1 MASVASEIGAKIKY
15 FRKNKNFSLQ
25 EMADLLC
32 KSKSTVSKYENGQ
45 ISIDIETLYDIAK
58 VLGVHVEQLLYSE
71 PMETTAKVLHTVP
84 AFFRALSQ
92 FYIYFYDGRIHEIS
106 RCVVD
111 ILSQAGGNHYKVMM
125 YMNIESYEHYQNCE
139 NTYFGFLHHYDALSK
154 LTLTNR
160 DNPMEQVTITVL
172 ASFLDAPSKMGLFTG
187 ISSRPMMP
195 VATKVMVSEK
205 KQKEDAALVE
215 HLKIS
220 KEDIKTMKLYNMF
233 TVT

>member
-1 MASVASEIGAKIKY
+1 MSVTSEIGAKIKY
-15 FRKNKNFSLQ
+15 FRKSKHFSLQ
-25 EMADLLC
+25 EMADLLY
-32 KSKSTVSKYENGQ
+32 KSKSTLSKYENGQ
-45 ISIDIETLYDIAK
+45 ISIDIETLYAIAK

-71 PMETTAKVLHTVP
+71 PMQQDNKALYTVP
-84 AFFRALSQ
+84 AFFRTLSQ
-92 FYIYFYDGRIHEIS
+92 FYIYYYDGRIREIS

-111 ILSQAGGNHYKVMM
+111 ILSQAGGNHFKVI
-125 YMNIESYEHYQNCE
+125 MNIESYEHYQNCE

-160 DNPMEQVTITVL
+160 DNPMEQVTITIL

-195 VATKVMVSEK
+195 VATKVMISKK
-205 KQKEDAALVE
+205 KQREDAALVG

>member
-1 MASVASEIGAKIKY
+1 MSVTSEIGAKIKY
-15 FRKNKNFSLQ
+15 FRKSKHFSLQ
-25 EMADLLC
+25 EMADLLY
-32 KSKSTVSKYENGQ
+32 KSKSTLSKYENGQ
-45 ISIDIETLYDIAK
+45 ISIDIETLYAIAK

-71 PMETTAKVLHTVP
+71 PMQQDNKALYTVP
-84 AFFRALSQ
+84 AFFRTLSQ
-92 FYIYFYDGRIHEIS
+92 FYIYYYDGRIREIS

-111 ILSQAGGNHYKVMM
+111 ILSQAGGNHFKVMM

-139 NTYFGFLHHYDALSK
+139 NTYLGFLHHYDALSK

-160 DNPMEQVTITVL
+160 DNPMEQVTITIL

-195 VATKVMVSEK
+195 VATKVMISKK
-205 KQKEDAALVE
+205 KQREDAALVG

>member
-1 MASVASEIGAKIKY
+1 MSVTSEIGAKIKY
-15 FRKNKNFSLQ
+15 FRKSKHFSLQ
-25 EMADLLC
+25 EMADLLY
-32 KSKSTVSKYENGQ
+32 KSKSTLSKYENGQ
-45 ISIDIETLYDIAK
+45 ISIDIETLYAIAK

-71 PMETTAKVLHTVP
+71 PMQQDNKALYTVP
-84 AFFRALSQ
+84 AFFRTLSQ
-92 FYIYFYDGRIHEIS
+92 FYIYYYDGRIREIS

-111 ILSQAGGNHYKVMM
+111 ILSQAGGNHFKVMM

-139 NTYFGFLHHYDALSK
+139 NTYFGFLHHYAALRT

-160 DNPMEQVTITVL
+160 DHPMEQVTITIL
-172 ASFLDAPSKMGLFTG
+172 ASFLDATSKMGLFTG

-195 VATKVMVSEK
+195 VATKVMISKK
-205 KQKEDAALVE
+205 KQREDAALVG

>member
-1 MASVASEIGAKIKY
+1 MSVTSEIGAKIKY
-15 FRKNKNFSLQ
+15 FRKSKHFSLQ
-25 EMADLLC
+25 EMADLLY
-32 KSKSTVSKYENGQ
+32 KSKSTLSKYENGQ
-45 ISIDIETLYDIAK
+45 ISIDIETLYAIAK

-71 PMETTAKVLHTVP
+71 PMQQDNKALYTVP
-84 AFFRALSQ
+84 AFFRTLSQ
-92 FYIYFYDGRIHEIS
+92 FYIYYYDGRIREIS

-111 ILSQAGGNHYKVMM
+111 ILSQAGGNHFKVMM

-160 DNPMEQVTITVL
+160 DNPMEQVTITIL

-195 VATKVMVSEK
+195 VATKVMISKK
-205 KQKEDAALVE
+205 KQREDAALVG
-215 HLKIS
+215 HLEIS

>member
-32 KSKSTVSKYENGQ
+32 KSKATVSKYENGQ
-45 ISIDIETLYDIAK
+45 ITIDIETLYNIAK

-71 PMETTAKVLHTVP
+71 PMETTAKVLHKVP

-125 YMNIESYEHYQNCE
+125 YMNIENYEHYQNCE
-139 NTYFGFLHHYDALSK
+139 NTYFGFLHHYDSLSK

-195 VATKVMVSEK
+195 VATKVMISKK
-205 KQKEDAALVE
+205 KQKEDTALVE

>member
-1 MASVASEIGAKIKY
+1 MASVTSEIGAKIKY
-15 FRKNKNFSLQ
+15 FRKNKNLSLQ

-32 KSKSTVSKYENGQ
+32 KSKSTLSKYENGQ

-71 PMETTAKVLHTVP
+71 PMETKAKVLHTVP
-84 AFFRALSQ
+84 AFFRALPQ
-92 FYIYFYDGRIHEIS
+92 FYIYYYDGRINEIS

-111 ILSQAGGNHYKVMM
+111 ILSQTSGNHYKVMM
-125 YMNIESYEHYQNCE
+125 YMNIDSYEHYQNCE

-195 VATKVMVSEK
+195 IATKVMVSKK
-205 KQKEDAALVE
+205 KQKENAALIE

>member
-1 MASVASEIGAKIKY
+1 MASIASEIGAKIKY

-125 YMNIESYEHYQNCE
+125 YMNIQSYEHYQNCE

-195 VATKVMVSEK
+195 VATKVMVSKK
-205 KQKEDAALVE
+205 KQKEDTTLIE

>member
-139 NTYFGFLHHYDALSK
+139 NTYFGFLHHYDSLSK

-195 VATKVMVSEK
+195 VATKVMVSKK
-205 KQKEDAALVE
+205 KQKEDTTLIE

>member
-1 MASVASEIGAKIKY
+1 MSVTSEIGAKIKY
-15 FRKNKNFSLQ
+15 FRKSKHFSLQ
-25 EMADLLC
+25 EMADLLY
-32 KSKSTVSKYENGQ
+32 KSKSTLSKYENGQ
-45 ISIDIETLYDIAK
+45 ISIDIETLYAIAK

-71 PMETTAKVLHTVP
+71 PMQKALYTVP
-84 AFFRALSQ
+84 AFFRTLSQ
-92 FYIYFYDGRIHEIS
+92 FYIYYYDGRIREIS

-111 ILSQAGGNHYKVMM
+111 ILSQAGGNHFKVMM

-160 DNPMEQVTITVL
+160 DNPMEQVTITIL

-195 VATKVMVSEK
+195 VATKVMISKK
-205 KQKEDAALVE
+205 KQREDAALVG

>member
-139 NTYFGFLHHYDALSK
+139 NTYFGFLHHYDSLSK

-172 ASFLDAPSKMGLFTG
+172 ASFLDAPCKMGLFTG

-195 VATKVMVSEK
+195 VATKVMVSKK
-205 KQKEDAALVE
+205 KQKEDTTLIE
-215 HLKIS
+215 HLKIP

>member
-45 ISIDIETLYDIAK
+45 ISIDIETLYNIAK

-71 PMETTAKVLHTVP
+71 PMETTAKVLQKLP

-125 YMNIESYEHYQNCE
+125 YMNIENYEHYQNCE
-139 NTYFGFLHHYDALSK
+139 NTYFGFLHHYDSLSK

-195 VATKVMVSEK
+195 VATKVMISKK
-205 KQKEDAALVE
+205 KQKEDTALVE

>member
-1 MASVASEIGAKIKY
+1 M
-15 FRKNKNFSLQ
+15 
-25 EMADLLC
+25 
-32 KSKSTVSKYENGQ
+32 
-45 ISIDIETLYDIAK
+45 
-58 VLGVHVEQLLYSE
+58 
-71 PMETTAKVLHTVP
+71 
-84 AFFRALSQ
+84 
-92 FYIYFYDGRIHEIS
+92 
-106 RCVVD
+106 VD
-111 ILSQAGGNHYKVMM
+111 ILSQAGGNHFKVMM

-160 DNPMEQVTITVL
+160 DNPMEQVTITIL

-195 VATKVMVSEK
+195 VATKVMISKK
-205 KQKEDAALVE
+205 KQREDAALVG

>member
-111 ILSQAGGNHYKVMM
+111 ILSQSGGNHYKVMM

-139 NTYFGFLHHYDALSK
+139 NTYFGFLHHYDSLSK

-195 VATKVMVSEK
+195 VATKVMVSKK
-205 KQKEDAALVE
+205 KQKEDTTLIE

>member
-1 MASVASEIGAKIKY
+1 MSVTSEIGAKIKY
-15 FRKNKNFSLQ
+15 FRKSKHFSLQ
-25 EMADLLC
+25 EMADLLY
-32 KSKSTVSKYENGQ
+32 KSKSTLSKYENGQ
-45 ISIDIETLYDIAK
+45 ISIDIETLYAIAK

-71 PMETTAKVLHTVP
+71 PMQQDNKALYTVP
-84 AFFRALSQ
+84 AFFRTLSQ
-92 FYIYFYDGRIHEIS
+92 FYIYYYDGRIREIS

-111 ILSQAGGNHYKVMM
+111 ILSQAGGNHFKVMM

-160 DNPMEQVTITVL
+160 DNPMEQVTITIL

-195 VATKVMVSEK
+195 VATKVMISK
-205 KQKEDAALVE
+205 KKHREDAALVG

>member
-1 MASVASEIGAKIKY
+1 MSVTSEIGAKIKY
-15 FRKNKNFSLQ
+15 FRKSKHFSLQ
-25 EMADLLC
+25 EMADLLY
-32 KSKSTVSKYENGQ
+32 KSKSTLSKYENGQ
-45 ISIDIETLYDIAK
+45 ISIDIETLYAIAK

-71 PMETTAKVLHTVP
+71 PMQQDNKALYTVP
-84 AFFRALSQ
+84 AFFRTLSQ
-92 FYIYFYDGRIHEIS
+92 FYIYYYDGRIREIS

-111 ILSQAGGNHYKVMM
+111 ILSQAGGNHFKVMM

-160 DNPMEQVTITVL
+160 DNPMEQVTITIL

-195 VATKVMVSEK
+195 VATKVMISKK
-205 KQKEDAALVE
+205 KQREDAALVG

>member
-1 MASVASEIGAKIKY
+1 MSVTSEIGAKIKY
-15 FRKNKNFSLQ
+15 FRKSKHFSLQ
-25 EMADLLC
+25 EMADLLY
-32 KSKSTVSKYENGQ
+32 KSKSTLSKYENGQ
-45 ISIDIETLYDIAK
+45 ISIDIETLYAIAK

-71 PMETTAKVLHTVP
+71 PMQQDNKALYTVP
-84 AFFRALSQ
+84 AFFRTLSQ
-92 FYIYFYDGRIHEIS
+92 FYIYYYDGRIREIS

-111 ILSQAGGNHYKVMM
+111 ILSQAGGNHFKVMM

-154 LTLTNR
+154 LTLTNQ
-160 DNPMEQVTITVL
+160 DNPMEQVTITIL

-195 VATKVMVSEK
+195 VATKVMISKK
-205 KQKEDAALVE
+205 KQREDAALVG

>member
-45 ISIDIETLYDIAK
+45 ITIDIETLYNIAK

-71 PMETTAKVLHTVP
+71 PMETTAKVLHKVP

-125 YMNIESYEHYQNCE
+125 YMNIENYEHYQNCE
-139 NTYFGFLHHYDALSK
+139 NTYFGFLHHYDSLSK

-195 VATKVMVSEK
+195 VATKVMISKK
-205 KQKEDAALVE
+205 KQKEDTALVE

>member
-25 EMADLLC
+25 EMADFLC

-139 NTYFGFLHHYDALSK
+139 NTYFGFLHHYDSLSK

-195 VATKVMVSEK
+195 VATKVMVSKK
-205 KQKEDAALVE
+205 KQKEDTTLIE

>member
-45 ISIDIETLYDIAK
+45 ISIDIETLYGIAK

-139 NTYFGFLHHYDALSK
+139 NTYFGFLHHYDSLSK

-195 VATKVMVSEK
+195 VATKVMVSKK
-205 KQKEDAALVE
+205 KQKEDTTLIE

>member
-1 MASVASEIGAKIKY
+1 MSVTSEIGAKIKY
-15 FRKNKNFSLQ
+15 FRKSKHFSLQ
-25 EMADLLC
+25 EMADLLY
-32 KSKSTVSKYENGQ
+32 KSKSTLSKYENGQ
-45 ISIDIETLYDIAK
+45 ISIDIETLYAIAK

-71 PMETTAKVLHTVP
+71 PMQQDNKALYTVP
-84 AFFRALSQ
+84 AFFRNLSQ
-92 FYIYFYDGRIHEIS
+92 FYIYYYDGRIREIS

-111 ILSQAGGNHYKVMM
+111 ILSQAGGNHFKVMM

-160 DNPMEQVTITVL
+160 DNPMEQVTITIL

-195 VATKVMVSEK
+195 VATKVMISKK
-205 KQKEDAALVE
+205 KQREDAALVG

>member
-111 ILSQAGGNHYKVMM
+111 IISQAGGNHYKVMM

-139 NTYFGFLHHYDALSK
+139 NTYFGFLHHYDSLSK

-195 VATKVMVSEK
+195 VATKVMVSKK
-205 KQKEDAALVE
+205 KQKEDTTLIE